1 MYTEEVPRLLPGGQ
15 YEVLGFG
22 LELYVLDSNTVG
34 LLSSE
39 NLYGAIALGYA
50 WHCLPRVKSQPF
62 LFEHISQR
70 N

>member
-1 MYTEEVPRLLPGGQ
+1 MYIEEVPGRLLGDQ
-15 YEVLGFG
+15 YEVLGLG
-22 LELYVLDSNTVG
+22 LELCVLNSNTVG

-39 NLYGAIALGYA
+39 NLHGTII
-50 WHCLPRVKSQPF
+50 SQPF